1 MPNDEQRTLQRCE
14 GCLEV
19 NIPQREFSQ
28 ALKVLT
34 GMDTAETNE
43 MKKTKRMGLR
53 FRSHPW

>member
-19 NIPQREFSQ
+19 NIPQRDFSQ

-34 GMDTAETNE
+34 GMDTAETNV
-43 MKKTKRMGLR
+43 MKKTKWKGLR
-53 FRSHPW
+53 FRSDLW